1 METHSTPEPRLQTV
15 PTLSSE
21 TLGVCP
27 GCGKTFAPRRPNH
40 QYCSATCR
48 VVWFQRKTVV
58 IQRDRDAMLRL
69 LLRQLM
75 DRVQDGTDAQLLR
88 EALTLL
94 EPPP

>member
-1 METHSTPEPRLQTV
+1 MERHSTPEPRLQTV

-21 TLGVCP
+21 LPIVCP
-27 GCGKTFAPRRPNH
+27 GCEKPFTPRRPNH
-40 QYCSATCR
+40 QYCSTTCR
-48 VVWFQRKTVV
+48 VVWFQRKTVL
-58 IQRDRDAMLRL
+58 IRQDRDAMLRL